1 MDIGLKLQAVLG
13 LVVFL
18 AIAWL
23 VSENR
28 KIFKWKTALVAL
40 GLQFFL
46 ALFMLKVGVVQDFFF
61 WLNGGVVALENATV
75 EGTKF
80 VFGYLGGGDLPFEM
94 TGAPGTDY
102 VFALRALPL
111 ILIIGAL
118 TALLTYWKVLPLIIN
133 GFSLLLRKT
142 MGIGGAVG
150 LAAGANVFVGMV
162 ESPMF
167 IRDYLDRLSRTELF
181 VVMTLG
187 MSTIAGTVLILFVNI
202 LSGVLPNALGHL
214 LIASIISLPAAISI
228 AMIMVPEAEDAKTDV
243 QMPPKH
249 DYAGSMDAI
258 VQGTMSAGKVLMSVI
273 VMLIVFVA
281 LVAIVNSI
289 LGALP
294 DVGGAPISVE
304 RMMAWIMAPV
314 CWLMGIPWEDAKV
327 SGELM
332 GIKTV
337 LNELLAF
344 IQLSQMDPSAMSERS
359 RIILSYGLCGFSNFG
374 ALGILIG
381 GLTALAPNR
390 REEIAAL
397 GLRAILSGTLAT
409 CSTAAIVSL
418 II

>member
-1 MDIGLKLQAVLG
+1 MEWGLKLQAILG
-13 LVVFL
+13 LAVFV
-18 AIAWL
+18 AIAWA

-28 KIFKWKTALVAL
+28 KVFRWKLVLTAI
-40 GLQFFL
+40 GLQFVL
-46 ALFMLKVGVVQDFFF
+46 ALVMLKVGLIQDFFF
-61 WLNGGVVALENATV
+61 WLNGGVVALEQATV

-80 VFGYLGGGDLPFEM
+80 VFGYLGGGDLPFEQ
-94 TGAPGTDY
+94 TGAPGSDY

-118 TALLTYWKVLPLIIN
+118 TSLLTYWKILPLIID
-133 GFSLLLRKT
+133 GFSLVLRKT

-167 IRDYLDRLSRTELF
+167 IRDYLDRLTRTELF
-181 VVMTLG
+181 IVMTLG

-228 AMIMVPEAEDAKTDV
+228 AMIMVPETEDTKTQV
-243 QMPPKH
+243 KMPPKH

-273 VMLIVFVA
+273 IMLIVFVA
-281 LVAIVNSI
+281 LVAIVNSL
-289 LGALP
+289 LGNLP
-294 DVGGAPISVE
+294 DVSGAPLTVE
-304 RMMAWIMAPV
+304 RAMAWIMAPV
-314 CWLMGIPWEDAKV
+314 CWLMGIPWEDAKI

-332 GIKTV
+332 GVKTV

-344 IQLSQMDPSAMSERS
+344 IQLSQLDPSAMSERS

-381 GLTALAPNR
+381 GLTALAPAR

-409 CSTAAIVSL
+409 CSTAAIVGL